1 LATLVIIIAL
11 RYLTRRQ
18 RLVRGGRP
26 LDPWNRYSFPS
37 HHSARM
43 IMLSIVFGA
52 HYRGSLAGM
61 LAAAVLVGFSR
72 LVLEKHYLSDV
83 LAGAPVF

>member
-1 LATLVIIIAL
+1 
-11 RYLTRRQ
+11 
-18 RLVRGGRP
+18 
-26 LDPWNRYSFPS
+26 
-37 HHSARM
+37 M